1 MSPALKGQVLSQRVI
16 RGAAIYSMRKNACF
30 FLFVCLYFCCL
41 HFLVDTQNKHMKLES
56 KIIWDHFK

>member
-16 RGAAIYSMRKNACF
+16 RGAAIYSMRKNDCF
-30 FLFVCLYFCCL
+30 FLFVCLYFFCL